1 MEIASLFSAVILF
14 VSQDSSMSY
23 ADQSYSVCQLERKIV
38 ETLPTHIHIH
48 SFFVN
53 EEQTHQFSSVRYND
67 FRLIFQ
73 KRFSLCYSHQI
84 CLFSNILF

>member
-1 MEIASLFSAVILF
+1 MEIASLFSAVVLF

-48 SFFVN
+48 SLFVN
-53 EEQTHQFSSVRYND
+53 EEQTHQLSSVRFND
-67 FRLIFQ
+67 VSMMMWNEISIKKNLR
-73 KRFSLCYSHQI
+73 
-84 CLFSNILF
+84 